1 MRLLMIDDEKI
12 SHELVAMALAAW
24 PHGDL
29 KITDAF
35 SPEEALAA
43 AAKGGHHVALV
54 DLHYAG
60 EARGYALL
68 KDLKESDPDLEL
80 IVVSAAGE
88 FESVQK
94 AMRAGASDFVLK
106 GFGRGELIH
115 SLERA
120 MQKRRWSKMERRLRA
135 SPGFTIVGASA
146 AIEKMNADLRK
157 LAPKEIPV
165 LLEGETGSGKEVAA
179 RALHLWGR
187 DPAASFVAVNCAAVP
202 ATTADSYFFGHE
214 RGAFTGADRA
224 REGVFEEADGGTL
237 FLDEVNSLSLDL
249 QGRLLRV
256 LQEKEVRRMGSKQT
270 RPVDFRLVA
279 ASNQSLKELVA
290 QGKFREDLF
299 YRISAVSVRVPP
311 LRERKTD
318 LAALISF
325 FIPGRPIEGKLEALF
340 REYDWPGNVRE
351 LRNLLQAMDA
361 LANPGDTLG
370 LEHLPE
376 QALRGFAAAGAAE
389 DEATPADFAQAQA
402 EREKEF
408 LARTYRSCGGNISRM
423 ARMLGVDRSHLHQKL
438 TQLGVHRPRG

>member
-1 MRLLMIDDEKI
+1 MRLLVIDDEKS
-12 SHELVAMALAAW
+12 SHELVAIALAAW
-24 PHGDL
+24 PHGEL
-29 KITDAF
+29 RITDAF
-35 SPEEALAA
+35 SPEEALAEA
-43 AAKGGHHVALV
+43 ARGGHHIALV

-60 EARGYALL
+60 EARGYGLL
-68 KDLKESDPDLEL
+68 KELKEADPDLEL

-120 MQKRRWSKMERRLRA
+120 MQKRRWSKMEKRVRN
-135 SPGFTIVGASA
+135 SPGFAIVGAGTV
-146 AIEKMNADLRK
+146 IEKMKAELRK
-157 LAPKEIPV
+157 LAPKDIPV

-187 DPAASFVAVNCAAVP
+187 DPAAAFVAVNCAAVP
-202 ATTADSYFFGHE
+202 ASTADSYFFGHE

-224 REGVFEEADGGTL
+224 REGAFEEADGGTL
-237 FLDEVNSLSLDL
+237 FLDEINSLSPDL

-256 LQEKEVRRMGSKQT
+256 LQEKEVRRMGGKHT

-279 ASNQSLKELVA
+279 ASNRSLRELVA
-290 QGKFREDLF
+290 EGGFREDLF
-299 YRISAVSVRVPP
+299 YRISAVAVRVPP
-311 LRERKTD
+311 LRERKD
-318 LAALISF
+318 DIGALAAFLA
-325 FIPGRPIEGKLEALF
+325 PGRQVEGKLAALF

-361 LANPGDTLG
+361 LAEPGEVLG
-370 LEHLPE
+370 IEHLPE
-376 QALRGFAAAGAAE
+376 QALRGFAAGTKAE
-389 DEATPADFAQAQA
+389 SDPVDFAQAQA

-408 LARTYRSCGGNISRM
+408 FARTYRSCGGNISRM

-438 TQLGVHRPRG
+438 TQMGVHRPRG

>member
-1 MRLLMIDDEKI
+1 MRLLVIDDEKS
-12 SHELVAMALAAW
+12 SHELVALALAAW
-24 PHGDL
+24 PHGEL
-29 KITDAF
+29 RITDAY

-43 AAKGGHHVALV
+43 AASNGHHAALV

-60 EARGYALL
+60 EARGYGLL
-68 KDLKESDPDLEL
+68 KDLKEADPDLEL

-120 MQKRRWSKMERRLRA
+120 MQKRRWSKMEKRLRA
-135 SPGFTIVGASA
+135 SPGFALVGAA
-146 AIEKMNADLRK
+146 PALEKMKAEVRK
-157 LAPKEIPV
+157 LAPKDIPV

-187 DPAASFVAVNCAAVP
+187 DPAGAFVAVNCAAVP

-237 FLDEVNSLSLDL
+237 FLDEINSLSLDL

-256 LQEKEVRRMGSKQT
+256 LQEKEVRRMGGKHT

-279 ASNQSLKELVA
+279 ASNMPLKELVA
-290 QGKFREDLF
+290 GGKFREDLF
-299 YRISAVSVRVPP
+299 YRISAVAVTVPP
-311 LRERKTD
+311 LRERKGD
-318 LAALISF
+318 LGAFASF
-325 FIPGRPIEGKLEALF
+325 FIPGRPVTDKLLALF

-361 LANPGDTLG
+361 LAEPGEALG

-376 QALRGFAAAGAAE
+376 QALRGFAAAERADE
-389 DEATPADFAQAQA
+389 EATPGDFAQAQA

-408 LARTYRSCGGNISRM
+408 LSRTYRSCGGNVSRM